1 MPPIPLFP
9 VPSCPLHER
18 KAPCPDLSA
27 PIPAPCYKNKCS
39 NEHLITCHISND
51 KIIRDANVHM
61 DRPTIRYPVDKGPS
75 MLTDPERHLRSTRF
89 QPRSAGVGF
98 ICKWELGEI
107 LEARR
112 LNKQICEEIVKGPP
126 NETPRTKRR
135 KHSIKTV
142 FGSRSKRRSLSEKEM
157 PVRTHR
163 TSDGRKYGQILSGQI
178 YGESGNASTYQVNEN
193 RLHLAPSANQ
203 GQRKHPS
210 DLIGDVV
217 PNAHQVTGSKEL
229 VKGCS
234 TRCSSIEMEEA
245 KHRLLPYQ
253 TVGIPNSPFGSLENR
268 LLIDRMVDRNTA
280 VGRNVA
286 SMESSR
292 RKSATDDSLGLLRD
306 LSQILSG
313 GETTSQTAGAS
324 GLPPREAEHQPRIR
338 DFASNDTAPSSR
350 ARAAIPRRSLSPIKR
365 TGKKTD
371 FLVTPDRSLD
381 AATCVGQSRHPPGRG
396 SDRIIPAPMAAA
408 RPSLAPPLL
417 VSQEQAL
424 GTRMSPVINYHSKAP
439 SVVSAEST
447 AEDIQSDASSGV
459 VSDAQS
465 AVFVKVP
472 PLPGPA
478 PLTPLP
484 SLPEGL
490 DVLTPATPRASQ
502 SSRRVASPESSPTKA
517 PPQKSPARSQYK
529 LYPTTKIPVSP
540 VRIAGTELE
549 QGMTRPSLPLRSE
562 RRGFSFPRSDC
573 LPTSMS
579 AGALDELEQW
589 KKEGADITGQKT
601 VRDLARMRSHKVTI
615 AEVEPATRNAE
626 DGEKD
631 HNAAAELPSPSDT
644 YSAAFFP
651 LEHRP
656 QASYISNLS
665 ASQKLSPITVIA
677 EQAPT
682 LPLQRVPSQKSQ
694 LNRNNTNEYTR
705 VINTKGFCSLLASPN
720 LRGLEDESKARPLS
734 SHSLPVPRP
743 VASRVPTSHLPHLVR
758 APSSCSKY
766 HSSIHEMSSLEARL
780 SAVERKNAMLERAF
794 LAVLDTSAAFGGSP
808 GRNEREV
815 TSGNTSSGVSD
826 RDGDHSCG
834 TSGTES
840 LYVGL
845 ENFMALHSG
854 SADARWS
861 TSSGP

>member
-1 MPPIPLFP
+1 MQ
-9 VPSCPLHER
+9 
-18 KAPCPDLSA
+18 
-27 PIPAPCYKNKCS
+27 
-39 NEHLITCHISND
+39 
-51 KIIRDANVHM
+51 M
-61 DRPTIRYPVDKGPS
+61 DGPTLRYPVDKGSS
-75 MLTDPERHLRSTRF
+75 MLTNPERHPRSTRF

-126 NETPRTKRR
+126 NATQTKRR

-142 FGSRSKRRSLSEKEM
+142 FGSRSKRKSLREKEM
-157 PVRTHR
+157 PVATHR

-178 YGESGNASTYQVNEN
+178 YGENGNASTYQVNEN
-193 RLHLAPSANQ
+193 RLHLASPTNE
-203 GQRKHPS
+203 GQRKHRRAS
-210 DLIGDVV
+210 FDLIGDVV
-217 PNAHQVTGSKEL
+217 PNTHQATGSKEL

-234 TRCSSIEMEEA
+234 TRSSSIEMEET

-253 TVGIPNSPFGSLENR
+253 AVSIPDSPFGSLENR

-280 VGRNVA
+280 AGRNVA
-286 SMESSR
+286 SFESSR

-313 GETTSQTAGAS
+313 GETTSQIAGAS
-324 GLPPREAEHQPRIR
+324 GLPPSEAEHQPRIR
-338 DFASNDTAPSSR
+338 DFARNGSAPSSR
-350 ARAAIPRRSLSPIKR
+350 ARAAIPRRSLSPVKK
-365 TGKKTD
+365 TGKQTD
-371 FLVTPDRSLD
+371 SLVMPDRSLD
-381 AATCVGQSRHPPGRG
+381 AATCLGQSRHPPGRG
-396 SDRIIPAPMAAA
+396 LDRIIAAPVAAA
-408 RPSLAPPLL
+408 RPSLAPPLPI
-417 VSQEQAL
+417 SQEQAS
-424 GTRMSPVINYHSKAP
+424 GTRTSPAINYHSKAP
-439 SVVSAEST
+439 SVVSAESN

-490 DVLTPATPRASQ
+490 DILIPATPRASQ
-502 SSRRVASPESSPTKA
+502 SSRRVASPESSPSKV
-517 PPQKSPARSQYK
+517 PPQRSPARSQYK
-529 LYPTTKIPVSP
+529 LYPTTKIPGSP

-549 QGMTRPSLPLRSE
+549 QGMARPSLPLRSK

-579 AGALDELEQW
+579 VGALDEFEQW

-601 VRDLARMRSHKVTI
+601 VRDLARMRSHKAMI
-615 AEVEPATRNAE
+615 AEVEPATRNAGDE
-626 DGEKD
+626 EMD
-631 HNAAAELPSPSDT
+631 HNAAAELPSPLDT

-651 LEHRP
+651 LERRP
-656 QASYISNLS
+656 QASRIGNLN
-665 ASQKLSPITVIA
+665 ASQKLSPIIVIA

-694 LNRNNTNEYTR
+694 LKRNNTDEYTR
-705 VINTKGFCSLLASPN
+705 IFNTKGFSPLLAFPT
-720 LRGLEDESKARPLS
+720 LRGPEDGSKARPVLS
-734 SHSLPVPRP
+734 QSLPVPRP
-743 VASRVPTSHLPHLVR
+743 IASRVSTSHLTHLVR

-808 GRNEREV
+808 GRNEREG

-826 RDGDHSCG
+826 RDGYHSG
-834 TSGTES
+834 GSSGTES

-861 TSSGP
+861 TSNGP